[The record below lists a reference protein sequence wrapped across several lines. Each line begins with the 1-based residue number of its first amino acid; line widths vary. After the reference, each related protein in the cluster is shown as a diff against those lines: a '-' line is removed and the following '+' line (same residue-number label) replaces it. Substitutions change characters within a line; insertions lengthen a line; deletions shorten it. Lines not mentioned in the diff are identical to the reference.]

1 MGKKRL
7 HPVGRRASFQDCRHR
22 AVSVCAHPRLYHRGS
37 PSPAAGQHPQ
47 ARGRAGQPD
56 QGGPHRRAGC
66 QGSLGVCRAG
76 QRRADGRNQPAGAQG
91 RRGPSCDRQ
100 AGQGL
105 GVPRLA
111 SQRRQCVP
119 GCNHRLY
126 DARHR
131 QCGRRGA
138 DRGVY
143 QVRTQVPRHRGI
155 PR

>member
-7 HPVGRRASFQDCRHR
+7 HPVGRRASFQNRRHC

-56 QGGPHRRAGC
+56 QRGPHRRAGR
-66 QGSLGVCRAG
+66 QGSLGICRAG
-76 QRRADGRNQPAGAQG
+76 QRRAGGRNQPAGAQG
-91 RRGPSCDRQ
+91 RRGPSRDRQ

-105 GVPRLA
+105 GVQRLA
-111 SQRRQCVP
+111 SQRRQCIH
-119 GCNHRLY
+119 GRNLCLY
-126 DARHR
+126 HARHR